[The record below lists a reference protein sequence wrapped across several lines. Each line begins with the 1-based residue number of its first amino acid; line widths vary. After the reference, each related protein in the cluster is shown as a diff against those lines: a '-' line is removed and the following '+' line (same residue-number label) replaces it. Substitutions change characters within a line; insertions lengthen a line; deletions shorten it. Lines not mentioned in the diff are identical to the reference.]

1 VLGFRELPQFVASPS
16 AVLRMATN
24 VAVHAGRQSCPTSRC
39 RCQPALLRTQRN
51 SLASNRIYWGP
62 RSKIRRLILN
72 ASTGESRGRT
82 QPVVGACVPRQVGLI
97 RKFLLHRH
105 ASVQPRIS
113 VGRQQSRREATAV
126 PSRSNHNREVP
137 VSHITSLPCP
147 TPLTEAV
154 DAGVFG
160 FDLDG
165 PLRPDAAQVRAITEE
180 QAAELVFLSL
190 DIDYLSWCQHSE
202 VDPATGHIPKK
213 RQRREELPC
222 KLEHALQQAQRKYQD
237 CLAAYGDAF
246 GTNASDEL
254 DQYVRSV
261 AHELIRQRD
270 DSVQQQLF

>member
-1 VLGFRELPQFVASPS
+1 
-16 AVLRMATN
+16 
-24 VAVHAGRQSCPTSRC
+24 
-39 RCQPALLRTQRN
+39 
-51 SLASNRIYWGP
+51 
-62 RSKIRRLILN
+62 LN

-82 QPVVGACVPRQVGLI
+82 QPVVGVCVPRQVGLI
-97 RKFLLHRH
+97 HKFLLHRH

-113 VGRQQSRREATAV
+113 VGRQQSRRKATAA

-137 VSHITSLPCP
+137 VSQITSLPCP
-147 TPLTEAV
+147 TPLTEVV

-165 PLRPDAAQVRAITEE
+165 PLCPDATQVRAMTEE
-180 QAAELVFLSL
+180 QAAELIVLLL
-190 DIDYLSWCQHSE
+190 DIDYLDWCQRSE
-202 VDPATGHIPKK
+202 VDPATGLRPKK
-213 RQRREELPC
+213 RQRREELPS

-237 CLAAYGDAF
+237 CLAAYADAF
-246 GTNASDEL
+246 GTRATEAL